1 MILVTGASGKTGKAV
16 IRQLARRG
24 AEIRA
29 WAHRASQEADLKSIG
44 ATEVVWGDI
53 HERNHVLQ
61 AVENIDT
68 LYHICPNMTPDEFE
82 IGQSILA
89 AARSSGVRR
98 FVYHSVFHPQIQQ
111 MPHHWNKL
119 RVEEAIFASGLEFTI
134 LQPTAYMQNTQAYWL
149 KILTEGIYAL
159 PYSPETR
166 LSLVDLEDVA
176 EVAAKVIVG
185 AGFNGG
191 VYELVGTPPHSQTEI
206 AAMIAAQIGRSV
218 QVATLSRT
226 DWEKSARQSGMD
238 EYAIRTL
245 LKMFE
250 YYEAYGMGG
259 NSSVLAWILGR
270 PSLTFP
276 QFVSRMVQ
284 ESKI

>member
-16 IRQLARRG
+16 IRQLAQRG
-24 AEIRA
+24 AKIRA
-29 WAHRASQEADLKSIG
+29 WAHRASQEADLKSMG

-53 HERNHVLQ
+53 RERKQVLQ

-68 LYHICPNMTPDEFE
+68 LYHICPNMTADEFE

-89 AARSSGVRR
+89 AARSANVRR

-119 RVEEAIFASGLEFTI
+119 RVEEAIFASGLDFTI
-134 LQPTAYMQNTQAYWL
+134 LQPTAYMQNTQAYWS
-149 KILTEGIYAL
+149 KILAEGIYAL

-176 EVAAKVIVG
+176 EVAAKVILG

-191 VYELVGTPPHSQTEI
+191 VYELVGTPPHAQTEI

-218 QVATLSRT
+218 QVATLART
-226 DWEKSARQSGMD
+226 DWENSVRQGGMD
-238 EYAIRTL
+238 EYAICTL

-250 YYEAYGMGG
+250 YYETYGMGG
-259 NSSVLAWILGR
+259 NSNVLAWILGR
-270 PSLTFP
+270 PPLTFP

-284 ESKI
+284 ETKI